1 VSAAGLDAQSDL
13 RARTNLPRWV
23 ALLILVLVVVVWGGM
38 LLRQSLPNGQTLLGQ
53 AMGSTG
59 AAFLT
64 PLALAAAVGLWLRTA
79 WGWWAS
85 VIVFGWQGVSYAL
98 FLMVVVASGDVTG
111 VLTWLTGA
119 LLAGVLV
126 LVLLPATRQACL
138 RR

>member
-1 VSAAGLDAQSDL
+1 MSASTLDAVSGT
-13 RARTNLPRWV
+13 RSNLPRWA
-23 ALLILVLVVVVWGGM
+23 ALLVLVLLVVVWGGM

-85 VIVFGWQGVSYAL
+85 VIVFGWQGVSYVL

-111 VLTWLTGA
+111 ILTWLTGV

-126 LVLLPATRQACL
+126 LVLLPATRHACL

>member
-1 VSAAGLDAQSDL
+1 MSTAALEADAG
-13 RARTNLPRWV
+13 ARSNLPRWA

-64 PLALAAAVGLWLRTA
+64 PLALVAAVGLWLRTA

-111 VLTWLTGA
+111 ILTWLTGA

-126 LVLLPATRQACL
+126 LVLLPATRHACL

>member
-1 VSAAGLDAQSDL
+1 MSTAPLEVDAG
-13 RARTNLPRWV
+13 ARSNLPRWA

-64 PLALAAAVGLWLRTA
+64 PLALVAAVGLWLRTA

-111 VLTWLTGA
+111 ILTWLTGA

-126 LVLLPATRQACL
+126 LVLLPATRHACL